1 MKVANRLWYLLPLVV
16 TLVWAFSSAQG
27 ASESR
32 KKGKKSP
39 PPAEVV
45 PETPPEPVWPSPLD
59 PGKLDPVFLEF
70 PFGGPLAEVLTLL
83 ERRIMEQ
90 LRPLLQA
97 TADPSDRDRLKKH
110 VEERFAA
117 VPQSLEHFHGQE
129 TGYAVSMIAGE
140 FQNGTG
146 ESLVK
151 YHYSNSVAYFFF
163 MEDRFWKLFLCLDE
177 EGGFPALMEDLT
189 RLYGEPQLT
198 HTAPKNQKIREATWQ
213 DSTFELSVMAPGGL
227 FVCSRVI
234 WEFLPEARR
243 VEARRQEVEAN
254 QGGSKGAASLLESV
268 TTDTPPPQPPE
279 KPKPTKKPK
288 KKR

>member
-1 MKVANRLWYLLPLVV
+1 MKVANGLWYLLPLLVS
-16 TLVWAFSSAQG
+16 LVWSVSAAEG
-27 ASESR
+27 GSDAR
-32 KKGKKSP
+32 KKKRKA

-59 PGKLDPVFLEF
+59 PGKLDPVFLEY

-97 TADPSDRDRLKKH
+97 TNDPSDRDRIKKH

-140 FQNGTG
+140 FQHGTG

-177 EGGFPALMEDLT
+177 EGGFPALMEDLI
-189 RLYGEPQLT
+189 RLYGEPQET
-198 HTAPKNQKIREATWQ
+198 HTAPKNRKIREATWQ

-243 VEARRQEVEAN
+243 VEARRKEVEA
-254 QGGSKGAASLLESV
+254 QRGESKGAASLLESV
-268 TTDTPPPQPPE
+268 TTDTPPPPAE
-279 KPKPTKKPK
+279 KPKKQQPRK
-288 KKR
+288 KKSQP